1 MAKLKIKKNV
11 KKLLGIVI
19 VVLLILSIGSYS
31 LVKTYKQK
39 QYEKTYEYKLI
50 THGYTEI
57 ETDTLIDKFKEK
69 ELNYILENE
78 KNDNILKLVNEK
90 YFIYD
95 YFYEYLTYATE
106 NQDKPLTEV
115 VEIINTN
122 TDSEYYSETYKTDI
136 TKKELMLVNK
146 YYYLDKSYEP
156 ETLVAIPTT
165 YAWGEVG
172 SKKVTEDTYNA
183 FLKLWEASNA
193 EGYYLMVSSSY
204 RNFEHQQSV
213 YDDYKESRGT
223 EYADS
228 IAARAGHSEHQ
239 TGYTIDMFEIGST
252 QSTFHTTESYNWL
265 INNAHKY
272 GFILRYP
279 EDKEEITGY
288 GFESWHY
295 RYVGVDVATYIYENH
310 ITFDE
315 YYAYF
320 VK

>member
-1 MAKLKIKKNV
+1 MAKLKIKKKV
-11 KKLLGIVI
+11 KNLFGIIIVAIILL
-19 VVLLILSIGSYS
+19 SFGSYS
-31 LVKTYKQK
+31 IVKNYKQK

-50 THGYTEI
+50 TLGYSKD
-57 ETDTLIDKFKEK
+57 ETDILIDKFNEK
-69 ELNYILENE
+69 ELKYILEND
-78 KNDNILKLVNEK
+78 KNDIYLALLNEK

-95 YFYEYLTYATE
+95 NFYDYLEYSSINE
-106 NQDKPLTEV
+106 DKKIKDI

-122 TDSEYYSETYKTDI
+122 TDEEYYSQTYKTDI
-136 TKKELMLVNK
+136 SKKELMLVNK
-146 YYYLDKSYEP
+146 YYYLDESYEP
-156 ETLVAIPTT
+156 ETLVTIPTT
-165 YAWGEVG
+165 YAYGEAG

-183 FLKLWEASNA
+183 FIDLWEDANK

-204 RNFEHQQSV
+204 RDYNHQQSV

-239 TGYTIDMFEIGST
+239 TGYTIDMFQTGTT
-252 QSTFHTTESYNWL
+252 QSTFHTTEAYTWL

-279 EDKEEITGY
+279 EDKEDITGY

-295 RYVGVDVATYIYENH
+295 RYIGVDAATYIYENN

>member
-1 MAKLKIKKNV
+1 MAKLKVKKNV
-11 KKLLGIVI
+11 KKLFVI
-19 VVLLILSIGSYS
+19 VCIISILIGYGTYS
-31 LVKTYKQK
+31 LIKIYKQK

-50 THGYTEI
+50 NIGYTKDES
-57 ETDTLIDKFKEK
+57 TTLIDKYKNK
-69 ELNYILENE
+69 ELDYILTTD
-78 KNDNILKLVNEK
+78 KNNYYIDLIKEK

-95 YFYEYLTYATE
+95 LFYEYLEYLNEGEKTTPR
-106 NQDKPLTEV
+106 DII
-115 VEIINTN
+115 EIVNTN
-122 TDSEYYSETYKTDI
+122 TDEEYYSETIETDI
-136 TKKELMLVNK
+136 SKKELMLVNK
-146 YYYLDKSYEP
+146 YYQLDESYQP
-156 ETLVAIPTT
+156 ETLVTIPTT
-165 YAWGEVG
+165 YAYGEAG

-183 FLKLWEASNA
+183 FIKLWEASNN

-204 RNFEHQQSV
+204 RDFDHQQRV
-213 YDDYKESRGT
+213 YDEYEESRGKD
-223 EYADS
+223 YADT

-239 TGYTIDMFEIGST
+239 TGYTIDMFQIGTT

-288 GFESWHY
+288 NFESWHY
-295 RYVGVDVATYIYENH
+295 RYVGIDAATYIYENN